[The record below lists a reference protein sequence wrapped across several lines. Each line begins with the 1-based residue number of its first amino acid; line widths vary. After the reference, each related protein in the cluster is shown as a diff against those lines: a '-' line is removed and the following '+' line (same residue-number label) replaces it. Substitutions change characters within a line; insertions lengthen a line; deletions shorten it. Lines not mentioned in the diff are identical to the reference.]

1 MKLQKLSPS
10 ESLQHLQA
18 LPLWKIDSSAL
29 AISREFVFPDFL
41 LAFSFMTQIAILAE
55 KHNHHPE
62 WRNVYNKVDVTW
74 STHDV
79 KGLSSRDFLL
89 AGLCDEAFE
98 KAQATEDS

>member
-10 ESLQHLQA
+10 ESLQNLQA
-18 LPLWKIDSSAL
+18 LPLWKIDSNAL

-62 WRNVYNKVDVTW
+62 WRNVYNKVSVTW
-74 STHDV
+74 TTHDV
-79 KGLSSRDFLL
+79 QGLSRKDIEL
-89 AGLCDEAFE
+89 ARLCDQAFE
-98 KAQATEDS
+98 S

>member
-1 MKLQKLSPS
+1 MTLQIHKFTPQ
-10 ESLQHLQA
+10 ESWQHLEA
-18 LPLWKIDSSAL
+18 LPLWKIDSNAL

-62 WRNVYNKVDVTW
+62 WRNVYNKVSITW

-79 KGLSSRDFLL
+79 QGLSSRDFLM
-89 AGLCDEAFE
+89 ASLCDAAFE
-98 KAQATEDS
+98 KAQAT